1 MEEARMGVYVGFDV
15 GSVSAK
21 LAAVCLPAEGEVS
34 PGRVEV
40 PGFFR
45 ASTAAEHIADACVL
59 LSQYRRTFGNP
70 VQTVMELLA
79 ELRAILPSGVPL
91 HIRVTGSGGRL
102 VAEALKARPENE
114 FKAIACAVGQIYPDA
129 RTVFEIGGESSKYL
143 RLAEET
149 VEGQATGCNG
159 NTYATGIA
167 DYSTSGE
174 CAAGTGSFLDQ
185 QATRLKYRVEEIGDV
200 VSQAKCAAR
209 IAGRCSVFAKSDM
222 IHAQQKGFSTE
233 EVLKGLCEAVA
244 RNFKSNIV
252 RGKPVVPRVVLIG
265 AVSQNRGV
273 VQALLEAFR
282 LSPDHLFVPGEHAW
296 MGALGCALLERSQ
309 HKEPEKRR
317 TLAVSGNGWH
327 PVEKQGNLPNLSL
340 KNVWLLR
347 NHPEASRTAPMPGNG
362 EQIPTY
368 LGIDVGSVSTNLA
381 LLDAEGRLL
390 HGIYLR
396 TAGRP
401 IEVVQEGLQEID
413 SLFHGKIVVCGVGTT
428 GSGRELI
435 GELVGADTVN
445 DEITAH
451 KTGAVFVH
459 QRLVKGKAAAILGS
473 DDDIGDVD
481 TIFEIG
487 GQDSKFISIDH
498 GVVVDFAMNE
508 ACAAGTGS
516 FLEEQAERMSIQIKD
531 EFASCA
537 LASLAPGRLGERCTV
552 FMERD
557 VTAWMQRGASIK
569 DLAAGL
575 AYSVALNYLN
585 RVVRGRKIGN
595 VIYFQGG
602 TAYNDSVAAA
612 FSQILGK
619 RIIVPP
625 HNGIIGAIGMALIAQ
640 EVTRARE
647 EVREQSSVETF
658 ASAAAGA
665 GTSGPGTMTMA
676 RRAATISTFRGFDLN
691 KASFQTREF
700 VCKACSNYCD
710 MKEITVEG
718 RKTYWGDKCS
728 DKFRKRAKTERKPVI
743 TDLMGLRDQLLL
755 EGFEKTNGTSSSGK
769 LRVGMPQAM
778 YFYDRFPF
786 WRTYLEQIGFEI
798 VLGGPTDQRI
808 ATRGAELSIAEPCFP
823 VQIAHGHIHSLL
835 LGTELRAPVDYV
847 FVPNVMD
854 MEAPES
860 PVASHLC
867 PWNQTLP
874 FVVRSAP
881 EFEPFASR
889 FLAPTLHF
897 RAGEKHIKNQ
907 LAHYFE
913 RFGVSRG
920 ESNRAA
926 NAAYA
931 AQSRFTERLIE
942 EGRAAC
948 ATLRATGEPSVL
960 LLGRPYNI
968 YDRSGNC
975 DIPRK
980 LRDLYGVNVLPLDFL
995 ALDQRDVHDLHPN
1008 MFWNSGR
1015 RILEAGRFARE
1026 FKSMHMIYITNFKCG
1041 PDSFIKH
1048 FLRDVAEMPFLVLQF
1063 DGHGNDAGY
1072 LTRCEAYLDSKGL
1085 LRCSSTN

>member
-1 MEEARMGVYVGFDV
+1 MAVFVGLDV

-21 LAAVCLPAEGEVS
+21 LAAVWVSGDPASDASAYSSGHFLRA
-34 PGRVEV
+34 GR
-40 PGFFR
+40 G
-45 ASTAAEHIADACVL
+45 AEQCCGAPVL
-59 LSQYRRTFGNP
+59 LSGYRRTYGNP
-70 VQTVMELLA
+70 IQTAKDLLA
-79 ELRAILPSGVPL
+79 EFQALQPHQEIRG
-91 HIRVTGSGGRL
+91 IRVTGSGGRL
-102 VAEALKARPENE
+102 VAEALNANTENE
-114 FKAIACAVGQIYPDA
+114 FKAIACAVGQLYPDV

-143 RLAEET
+143 RLAEE
-149 VEGQATGCNG
+149 GNPQHATGSNAH
-159 NTYATGIA
+159 TYATGIT

-185 QATRLKYRVEEIGDV
+185 QASRLKYRVEEIGDV
-200 VSQAKCAAR
+200 VAQAKCAAR

-222 IHAQQKGFSTE
+222 IHAQQKGYSTE
-233 EVLKGLCEAVA
+233 EVLKGLCEAVS

-252 RGKPVVPRVVLIG
+252 RGKAVKPRVALIG

-273 VQALLEAFR
+273 VQALSEAFR
-282 LSPDHLFVPGEHAW
+282 LGPEGLFVPEEYAW
-296 MGALGCALLERSQ
+296 IGALGCALLERGQ
-309 HKEPEKRR
+309 HDEPARNRNNGHFRPHLQLAGEKERD
-317 TLAVSGNGWH
+317 
-327 PVEKQGNLPNLSL
+327 LPPLSL
-340 KNVWLLR
+340 SNVLLLR
-347 NHPEASRTAPMPGNG
+347 DHPESSRTEALPKDG
-362 EQIPTY
+362 EQISTY

-381 LLDAEGRLL
+381 LLDEHGRLL

-396 TAGRP
+396 TSGRP

-413 SLFHGKIVVCGVGTT
+413 RLFRDRIVVRGVGTT

-451 KTGAVFVH
+451 KTGAIYVH
-459 QRLVKGKAAAILGS
+459 EKLVKNRAGAALEEGEEP
-473 DDDIGDVD
+473 GEVD

-516 FLEEQAERMSIQIKD
+516 FLEEQAERMDIQIKD
-531 EFASCA
+531 EFAA
-537 LASLAPGRLGERCTV
+537 KAMASTAPARLGERCTV

-557 VTAWMQRGASIK
+557 VTGWMSRGSRVG

-575 AYSVALNYLN
+575 AYSVAMNYLN
-585 RVVRGRKIGN
+585 RVVRDRKIGK

-602 TAYNDSVAAA
+602 TAYNDAVAAA
-612 FSQILGK
+612 FSQLLGK

-640 EVTRARE
+640 QVIRAKERVQGRRQ
-647 EVREQSSVETF
+647 VRAF
-658 ASAAAGA
+658 AAAAGSA
-665 GTSGPGTMTMA
+665 SGSVGTLTLTKPPES
-676 RRAATISTFRGFDLN
+676 ISTFRGFDLN
-691 KASFQTREF
+691 RASFETREF

-728 DKFRKRAKTERKPVI
+728 DKFRKRARTERRPVI
-743 TDLMGLRDQLLL
+743 DDLMALYDRLLR
-755 EGFEKTNGTSSSGK
+755 EGYREPAAGEATRGP
-769 LRVGMPQAM
+769 RVGIPQAM
-778 YFYDRFPF
+778 YFHDRFPF
-786 WRTYLEQIGFEI
+786 WQTYLKGIGLEV
-798 VLGGPTDQRI
+798 VLSGVTDSRI

-823 VQIAHGHIHSLL
+823 VQIAHGHVNSLL
-835 LGTELRAPVDYV
+835 HGTPERPAVD
-847 FVPNVMD
+847 FVLLPNVMD

-860 PVASHLC
+860 SVASHLC

-874 FVVRSAP
+874 YVVRSAP
-881 EFEPFASR
+881 ELETFADQ
-889 FLAPTLHF
+889 FLAPTLYF
-897 RAGEKHIKNQ
+897 RAGRKHVKRQ
-907 LAHYFE
+907 LAQCFE
-913 RFGVSRG
+913 RLGVGRRQSDD
-920 ESNRAA
+920 AA
-926 NAAYA
+926 EAAYL
-931 AQSRFTERLIE
+931 AQTRFTEQLIE
-942 EGRAAC
+942 EGHQAC
-948 ATLRATGEPSVL
+948 ATLRATGEPAVL
-960 LLGRPYNI
+960 LIGRAYNI

-995 ALDQRDVHDLHPN
+995 PLDEHAADDLHPN
-1008 MFWNSGR
+1008 MFWHSGR
-1015 RILEAGRFARE
+1015 RILEAGRFAR
-1026 FKSMHMIYITNFKCG
+1026 KHPNMHIIYITNFKCG

-1048 FLRDVAEMPFLVLQF
+1048 YLRDVAKEPFLVLQF

-1085 LRCSSTN
+1085 LRCTNTQ

>member
-1 MEEARMGVYVGFDV
+1 MGVYLGFDV

-21 LAAVCLPAEGEVS
+21 LAIVWPAGTNENPPYS
-34 PGRVEV
+34 PQI
-40 PGFFR
+40 PGFFHVGPALGPR
-45 ASTAAEHIADACVL
+45 VHAPVL
-59 LSQYRRTFGNP
+59 LSNYRRTFGNP
-70 VQTVMELLA
+70 VQTARELLA
-79 ELRAILPSGVPL
+79 ELHANLPGEQVL
-91 HIRVTGSGGRL
+91 AIRVTGSGGRL
-102 VAEALKARPENE
+102 LTEALNARPENE
-114 FKAIACAVGQIYPDA
+114 FKAIACAVGQIYPEV
-129 RTVFEIGGESSKYL
+129 RTVLEIGGESSKYL
-143 RLAEET
+143 RLAE
-149 VEGQATGCNG
+149 GSDGSHATGSNA
-159 NTYATGIA
+159 NTYATGIT
-167 DYSTSGE
+167 DYATSGE

-185 QATRLKYRVEEIGDV
+185 QATRLKYRVEEIGEV
-200 VSQAKCAAR
+200 VAQAKCAAR

-222 IHAQQKGFSTE
+222 IHAQQRGFSTE

-252 RGKPVVPRVVLIG
+252 RGKPVTPRVALIG

-273 VQALLEAFR
+273 VHALMEAFR
-282 LSPDHLFVPGEHAW
+282 LGVEQFFVPEEYAW
-296 MGALGCALLERSQ
+296 IAAIGCALLERSD
-309 HKEPEKRR
+309 KREPSNPPRSPRHWESPLRAGTPGKLAPLSLENVLLLRDHSKASR
-317 TLAVSGNGWH
+317 AAVSLHG
-327 PVEKQGNLPNLSL
+327 
-340 KNVWLLR
+340 
-347 NHPEASRTAPMPGNG
+347 G
-362 EQIPTY
+362 EQISTY

-381 LLDAEGRLL
+381 LLDEDGQLL

-401 IEVVQEGLQEID
+401 IEVVQEGLQEIEGI
-413 SLFHGKIVVCGVGTT
+413 FRGKIQVRGVGTT

-451 KTGAVFVH
+451 KTGALFVH
-459 QRLVKGKAAAILGS
+459 ERLVKGNATAALG
-473 DDDIGDVD
+473 DGEEHGGVD

-516 FLEEQAERMSIQIKD
+516 FLEEQAERMGIQIND
-531 EFASCA
+531 EFAERA
-537 LASLAPGRLGERCTV
+537 MASQAPARLGERCTV

-557 VTAWMQRGASIK
+557 VTAWMQRGVSIN
-569 DLAAGL
+569 DLTAGL

-585 RVVRGRKIGN
+585 RVVRGRRIGK

-625 HNGIIGAIGMALIAQ
+625 YNGIIGAIGVALIAQ
-640 EVTRARE
+640 QVTRAKERVCE
-647 EVREQSSVETF
+647 RWQVDTF
-658 ASAAAGA
+658 AKAAVAGSSNPSAAILTVPAI
-665 GTSGPGTMTMA
+665 
-676 RRAATISTFRGFDLN
+676 TISIFRGFDL
-691 KASFQTREF
+691 KKTSYQARDF

-710 MKEITVEG
+710 MKEITVAG
-718 RKTYWGDKCS
+718 RKTYWGDRCS
-728 DKFRKRAKTERKPVI
+728 DKFRKHVRTERKPI
-743 TDLMGLRDQLLL
+743 IADLMALHDQLLL
-755 EGFEKTNGTSSSGK
+755 EGFTQPGNGGVSGK
-769 LRVGMPQAM
+769 GRVGMPQAM

-786 WRTYLEQIGFEI
+786 WRAYLEDIGFEI
-798 VLGGPTDQRI
+798 VLSGPTDQSI
-808 ATRGAELSIAEPCFP
+808 ATQGAELSIAEPCFP

-835 LGTELRAPVDYV
+835 RGTDERSPVDFV

-860 PVASHLC
+860 AVASHLC

-881 EFEPFASR
+881 DFERFADR
-889 FLAPTLHF
+889 FLTPTLRF
-897 RAGEKHIKNQ
+897 RMGQKHVKKQ
-907 LAHYFE
+907 LAGYFE
-913 RFGVSRG
+913 RFGATRQ
-920 ESNRAA
+920 ESNHAA
-926 NAAYA
+926 DAAYA
-931 AQSRFTERLIE
+931 AQKRFVVRLIE
-942 EGRAAC
+942 EGHKAC
-948 ATLRATGEPSVL
+948 ATLRATDQPAVL

-968 YDRSGNC
+968 YDRNGNC

-980 LRDLYGVNVLPLDFL
+980 LRDLYGVNVVPLDFL
-995 ALDQRDVHDLHPN
+995 PLDEEPVEDLHPS

-1015 RILEAGRFARE
+1015 RILKAGQFARE
-1026 FKSMHMIYITNFKCG
+1026 NKGIHVIYLTNFKCG

-1048 FLRDVAEMPFLVLQF
+1048 FLRDVAATPFLVLQF

-1072 LTRCEAYLDSKGL
+1072 LTRCEAYLHSKGL
-1085 LRCSSTN
+1085 LQCAI

>member
-1 MEEARMGVYVGFDV
+1 MAAYVGFDV

-21 LAAVCLPAEGEVS
+21 AAVVWPDDGGEIDRSV
-34 PGRVEV
+34 VAI
-40 PGFFR
+40 PGFVR
-45 ASTAAEHIADACVL
+45 ASAALEESVGAMVL
-59 LSQYRRTFGNP
+59 LSPYRRTFGNP
-70 VQTVMELLA
+70 EKITKDLFSEIRKAMPA
-79 ELRAILPSGVPL
+79 DVPL
-91 HIRVTGSGGRL
+91 RLRVTGSGARL
-102 VAEALKARPENE
+102 VAESLRATLENE
-114 FKAIACAVGQIYPDA
+114 FKAIEHSMGWVYPEV
-129 RTVFEIGGESSKYL
+129 RTIFEIGGESSKYL
-143 RLAEET
+143 ALADGDERE
-149 VEGQATGCNG
+149 QAVGSNG
-159 NTYATGIA
+159 HTYATGIA

-185 QATRLKYRVEEIGDV
+185 QATRLKYRVEEIGEV
-200 VSQAKCAAR
+200 VAKAKRAAR

-252 RGKPVVPRVVLIG
+252 RGKAVKARVALIG

-273 VQALLEAFR
+273 VQALREGFR
-282 LSPDHLFVPGEHAW
+282 LKEEQLFVPEAYSW
-296 MGALGCALLERSQ
+296 MGALGCALLEVEQAGQTAPRQRAANRGRSIHDVQ
-309 HKEPEKRR
+309 ACAQKD
-317 TLAVSGNGWH
+317 
-327 PVEKQGNLPNLSL
+327 LPALSL
-340 KNVWLLR
+340 KNVLLLR
-347 NHPEASRTAPMPGNG
+347 DHPEASRMASLPHAEMLS
-362 EQIPTY
+362 TY
-368 LGIDVGSVSTNLA
+368 LGVDVGSVSTNLA
-381 LLDAEGRLL
+381 LLDEHGRLL

-396 TAGRP
+396 TSGRP

-413 SLFHGKIVVCGVGTT
+413 TLFGERIVVRGVGTT

-451 KTGAVFVH
+451 KTGALFVH
-459 QRLVKGKAAAILGS
+459 ERMVKSKAASALGMA
-473 DDDIGDVD
+473 GAPGEVD

-516 FLEEQAERMSIQIKD
+516 FLEEQAERMGIAIKD
-531 EFASCA
+531 EFAA
-537 LASLAPGRLGERCTV
+537 RAMASKAPARLGERCTV

-557 VTAWMQRGASIK
+557 VTAWMQRGASVT

-575 AYSVALNYLN
+575 AYSVAVNYLN
-585 RVVRGRKIGN
+585 RVVRGRKIGE

-602 TAYNDSVAAA
+602 TAYNDAVAAA

-625 HNGIIGAIGMALIAQ
+625 HNGIIGAIGMALIAHK
-640 EVTRARE
+640 VTRAKE
-647 EVREQSSVETF
+647 HVQEHTVVPAF
-658 ASAAAGA
+658 AYAAAAGGGC
-665 GTSGPGTMTMA
+665 GTITMQSRPA
-676 RRAATISTFRGFDLN
+676 SISTFRGFDLN
-691 KASFQTREF
+691 KVSYQTREF

-710 MKEITVEG
+710 MREITVEE

-728 DKFRKRAKTERKPVI
+728 DKFRKRTHSERRPVI
-743 TDLMGLRDQLLL
+743 GDLMALREQLLL
-755 EGFEKTNGTSSSGK
+755 EGFSPANGGK
-769 LRVGMPQAM
+769 VPNRQRVGIPQAM
-778 YFYDRFPF
+778 FFYDRFPF
-786 WRTYLEQIGFEI
+786 WRSYLEGIGFEV
-798 VLGGPTDQRI
+798 VLSGPTDQQTG
-808 ATRGAELSIAEPCFP
+808 TRGAELSIAEPCFP

-835 LGTELRAPVDYV
+835 QGTPDRAPVDFV

-881 EFEPFASR
+881 ELEQFSER
-889 FLAPTLHF
+889 FLSPTLHF
-897 RAGEKHIKNQ
+897 RAGAKHVKSQ
-907 LAHYFE
+907 LANYFSC
-913 RFGVSRG
+913 FGVSRR
-920 ESNRAA
+920 ESDRAVE
-926 NAAYA
+926 AAYA
-931 AQSRFTERLIE
+931 VQRHFSQQLIE
-942 EGRAAC
+942 EGLTAC
-948 ATLRATGEPSVL
+948 ATLRATGEPAVL

-980 LRDLYGVNVLPLDFL
+980 LRDLYGVNVLPMDFL
-995 ALDQRDVHDLHPN
+995 PLDERPIDDLHLN

-1015 RILEAGRFARE
+1015 RILEAGRFTRE
-1026 FKSMHMIYITNFKCG
+1026 HKDMHIVYITNFKCG
-1041 PDSFIKH
+1041 PDSFVKH
-1048 FLRDVAEMPFLVLQF
+1048 FLRDVVQVPFLVLQF

-1085 LRCSSTN
+1085 LRCSAEN